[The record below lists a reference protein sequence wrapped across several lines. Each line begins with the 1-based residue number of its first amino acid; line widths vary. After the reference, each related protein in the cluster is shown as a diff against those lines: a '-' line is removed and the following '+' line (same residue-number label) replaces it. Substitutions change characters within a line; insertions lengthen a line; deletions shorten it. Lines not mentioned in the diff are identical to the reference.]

1 MRTLF
6 LLLAL
11 TLALA
16 VPAVADEVTLDSGK
30 DNTIYES
37 DTGHL
42 SNALGLNLFAGSNGA
57 GGGNRVTRALI
68 AFDLSEIPDGSTIQS
83 AELIIQVDKTRNA
96 GTLQLHKVSQDW
108 GEGTSGAS
116 FPGSTGGGG
125 GGDDATTGDA
135 TWIHTFSDNTFWTSA
150 GGDFDP
156 IFSDSVAVSGT
167 GSYSFDDAEL
177 AVDLQS
183 WLDNPETNF
192 GWLIRQSNESTTA
205 IRFTSFQNGGTL
217 PMLDV
222 AFVPE
227 PGAIGTLAAALTLLI
242 LRRGIGRRHIA

>member
-83 AELIIQVDKTRNA
+83 AELIIQKIYQKNA
-96 GTLQLHKVSQDW
+96 KKSALSPPPAIFG
-108 GEGTSGAS
+108 GEIKNENKRHSSPPITAFGMSGNVTNEIC
-116 FPGSTGGGG
+116 PL
-125 GGDDATTGDA
+125 
-135 TWIHTFSDNTFWTSA
+135 ITSA
-150 GGDFDP
+150 Y
-156 IFSDSVAVSGT
+156 T
-167 GSYSFDDAEL
+167 
-177 AVDLQS
+177 
-183 WLDNPETNF
+183 TNCAM
-192 GWLIRQSNESTTA
+192 I
-205 IRFTSFQNGGTL
+205 I
-217 PMLDV
+217 
-222 AFVPE
+222 
-227 PGAIGTLAAALTLLI
+227 
-242 LRRGIGRRHIA
+242 